1 MAKKQQKNSTK
12 IKGLLFGLVALLIF
26 TATAGQIDLSKFD
39 PENPETIVDIF
50 NEPKQTYPT
59 LEALPEFNGTD
70 AVVEINQ
77 NQPNFTSEEL
87 SLDAGYW
94 QTFSNLDDLN
104 RVGQANAMLQRDFRP
119 TEKRGDISS
128 VRPTGW
134 KQKKMKSG
142 EMLYNRAH
150 LIAHQFTGENANLK
164 NLMTGTQYMN
174 QVTMKEYEQVVANY
188 LKTTTNH
195 VRYRVTP
202 YFKGDELVARGVQIE
217 AQSIEDEEVSFNVF
231 LYNIQPGYTI
241 DYATGESKITK

>member
-1 MAKKQQKNSTK
+1 MAKQQQTNRTK
-12 IKGLLFGLVALLIF
+12 IKGLLFGLAALLIF

-39 PENPETIVDIF
+39 PENLETIADIF

-59 LEALPEFNGTD
+59 LEALPAFDGTH

-77 NQPNFTSEEL
+77 NQPNFTLEEL
-87 SLDAGYW
+87 SLQGSYW

-134 KQKKMKSG
+134 KQKKMQSG
-142 EMLYNRAH
+142 EMLYNRSH
-150 LIAHQFTGENANLK
+150 LIAHQFTGEDANLK

-188 LKTTTNH
+188 LKSTSHH

-202 YFKGDELVARGVQIE
+202 YFKGTELVARGVQIE
-217 AQSIEDEEVSFNVF
+217 AQSIEDQEISFNVF